1 MPNGLSKRSSR
12 REVALVKVD
21 EWLDE
26 VNEQDEVIGR
36 RRRSEIHQS
45 NLRHRSVHLFVFDQE
60 GRLFL
65 QKRSHRKDVHPGL
78 WDTSAA
84 GHVDA
89 GEDIG
94 TSALRELKEELGLA
108 PKTPLEFLLK
118 LEAEATTGW
127 EFISL
132 FKTIAE
138 SPITLEAEEIDEG
151 QWLSESAVNAW
162 IKMGGEG
169 LTPTFIHLW
178 THYRRL

>member
-1 MPNGLSKRSSR
+1 M
-12 REVALVKVD
+12 KVD

-36 RRRSEIHQS
+36 RRRSEIHQL
-45 NLRHRSVHLFVFDQE
+45 NLRHRSVHLLVFDKE

-65 QKRSHRKDVHPGL
+65 QTRSHQKDVHPGL

-89 GEDIG
+89 GEDLFA
-94 TSALRELKEELGLA
+94 SALRELQEELGLT

-118 LEAEATTGW
+118 LEAEAKTGW

-138 SPITLEAEEIDEG
+138 SPMTLESAEIDEG
-151 QWLSESAVNAW
+151 EWLIESAVDEW
-162 IKMGGEG
+162 IERGGEG
-169 LTPTFIHLW
+169 LTPTFIRIW
-178 THYRRL
+178 TALKCLIKSL